1 MSPAVLRAADLAAL
15 ADELPPGAGRLVT
28 EAAALVALQELGE
41 LIRPEGRSWHQASE
55 VAAALTWFECRI
67 EPLIRRGVREPR
79 GDLET
84 LCAIVASDPGAPRS
98 RGRVYQRL
106 RELRG
111 DSRAAEVDGGPD

>member
-1 MSPAVLRAADLAAL
+1 MLRAADLKAI

-28 EAAALVALQELGE
+28 EAAALLALQELGA
-41 LIRPEGRSWHQASE
+41 LLRPAGRPWRQASE

-67 EPLIRRGVREPR
+67 EPLIRRGVREAR

-84 LCAIVASDPGAPRS
+84 LCAIVAADPGAPRS
-98 RGRVYQRL
+98 RGRVYERL

-111 DSRAAEVDGGPD
+111 DSREAGAGRVQTESP

>member
-1 MSPAVLRAADLAAL
+1 VLRAADLAAL

-67 EPLIRRGVREPR
+67 EPLIRRGVREAR